1 MNQIDKTVQE
11 FFMQVMQIDIYTL
24 RLEAK
29 SVGDVC

>member
-11 FFMQVMQIDIYTL
+11 FFMQVMQMDTFTL

-29 SVGDVC
+29 SIGDEY